1 MRHYAILT
9 GSLVV
14 LFLGL
19 FFVAE
24 WLQVPILT
32 DPGYLLAR
40 AGWVGAFLGFGL
52 LVADVVLPV
61 PSSLIMTA
69 HGLMFGVVLGTLLST
84 AGAFTAALVA
94 FGIGRRGGSLLAR
107 LVPAPERARA
117 DAMLERWGALAIIVT
132 RPVPILAETLAILA
146 GTSSMGW
153 GNLSLAALAGSFP
166 IALAYAVAGTAAT
179 GPADSLLVFALV
191 LLAAG
196 LFWSIGRR
204 TAARS
209 SGRSSFPAR

>member
-1 MRHYAILT
+1 MRHHAILAVCLMT
-9 GSLVV
+9 

-94 FGIGRRGGSLLAR
+94 FGIGRRGGSLLAP
-107 LVPAPERARA
+107 PAPLPPPPPAPA
-117 DAMLERWGALAIIVT
+117 GG
-132 RPVPILAETLAILA
+132 RPPPP
-146 GTSSMGW
+146 GPRR
-153 GNLSLAALAGSFP
+153 FP
-166 IALAYAVAGTAAT
+166 PGLRP
-179 GPADSLLVFALV
+179 GPPRRRPLLVH
-191 LLAAG
+191 
-196 LFWSIGRR
+196 R
-204 TAARS
+204 
-209 SGRSSFPAR
+209 PP